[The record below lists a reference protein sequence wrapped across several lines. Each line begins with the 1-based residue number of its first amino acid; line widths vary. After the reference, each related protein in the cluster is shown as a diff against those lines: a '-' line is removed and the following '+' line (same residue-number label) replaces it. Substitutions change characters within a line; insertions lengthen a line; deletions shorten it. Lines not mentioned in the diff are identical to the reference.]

1 MKLSTKAKEA
11 VKISTEGLI
20 NLSVSP
26 LIPKCSW
33 RKKCLC
39 LPSTP
44 PSLELSDH
52 SLYLM
57 VAFLIL
63 SLLALTRDL
72 ERESKPPWDNQIR
85 EGSSFIVPIT
95 FIFYLGN
102 CIASPPWWP
111 CKCFSYGIS
120 KIISPVPSH
129 MSERKLLDRGI
140 TVVCFQRQKNSSIT
154 PAATPQL
161 QCSCDDDDVN

>member
-72 ERESKPPWDNQIR
+72 EREKASHPETIR
-85 EGSSFIVPIT
+85 SEKAAVLFPFT

-140 TVVCFQRQKNSSIT
+140 TVICFQRQKNSSIT